1 MLIGEVEKKKNKRM
15 SMRDGPKEPQK
26 GVRETEKKKRMKG
39 EVHLSKLTPVA
50 GTKGSSDGDD
60 LA

>member
-15 SMRDGPKEPQK
+15 LMRDGLKEPQK
-26 GVRETEKKKRMKG
+26 GVRETGKKKRMKG
-39 EVHLSKLTPVA
+39 GAHLSKLTPAA
-50 GTKGSSDGDD
+50 GTKGSSAGDD